1 MEGFDLF
8 GFVGVGGGFDDEG
21 LGEADAGFGFD
32 GGDFDSAL
40 EVEDGLDEVFGGTFG
55 LVVVGEEEEGFAI
68 EGVGLD
74 DFFEDCKRMELDI
87 TEQFKLRYNTNHLG
101 MGVREKMASGILN
114 VYEKA
119 TGKTLAPMPFEI
131 DMPVIK
137 VTA

>member
-1 MEGFDLF
+1 MLGFLKVKSLMEEHKTYTDSLF
-8 GFVGVGGGFDDEG
+8 
-21 LGEADAGFGFD
+21 
-32 GGDFDSAL
+32 
-40 EVEDGLDEVFGGTFG
+40 EDVFFHC
-55 LVVVGEEEEGFAI
+55 I
-68 EGVGLD
+68 

-137 VTA
+137 ATA